1 MVRPCRTR
9 LSDLAFGFF
18 ERVLVMAWP
27 VKSQGLL
34 VCSILGPISC
44 ETWVGVIGD
53 GSVLEYSGTRLHS
66 MVNDDGL
73 VADWL
78 DERSVSRGQ
87 SVVLFG
93 ALYDRFEV

>member
-1 MVRPCRTR
+1 
-9 LSDLAFGFF
+9 
-18 ERVLVMAWP
+18 
-27 VKSQGLL
+27 
-34 VCSILGPISC
+34 
-44 ETWVGVIGD
+44 
-53 GSVLEYSGTRLHS
+53 

-93 ALYDRFEV
+93 ALYDRFKV